1 MILPIA
7 ILRVKKKNKNII
19 CFCHKLLIQMVGNLR
34 AITER
39 SSTSFLIFLN
49 IAMEDQL
56 VPIPFGETLKHI
68 IDNLNVKPHFTI
80 LLHTSPEI
88 ANARQQSRNRPG
100 EVLPPGLNQKLLDHH
115 YNALSDISFLNKV
128 N

>member
-1 MILPIA
+1 
-7 ILRVKKKNKNII
+7 
-19 CFCHKLLIQMVGNLR
+19 MVGNLH

-56 VPIPFGETLKHI
+56 VLTPFGDALKI
-68 IDNLNVKPHFTI
+68 IISSLDVKPHFTI

-88 ANARQQSRNRPG
+88 ANKRQQSRNRPG
-100 EVLPPGLNQKLLDHH
+100 EVIPPELNQKLLNLH
-115 YNALSDISFLNKV
+115 YEALSDISFLNKV
-128 N
+128 NLRPIKKPFTIL